1 MMGRL
6 RVGISLESDDYCS
19 IIEHMSRECEQL
31 GVRVAAAR
39 RDAGLTQAECAARVG
54 IARSA
59 LAKVETGIRGI
70 SATELVRLAQALETR
85 VEWFF
90 EDAPQAVL
98 SRRNA
103 AELGAPSPSVDLFTE
118 RIAREVEFLQRLDG
132 LELAET
138 PAIAFPQTPEEAEQ
152 AAAKTRRQL
161 GYDHEEPAT
170 ALGTRASN
178 LGLLPFSWEFGES
191 GADGASV
198 LLACGGVAVVNGSF
212 QTGRRRLT
220 LAHELGHYVF
230 GDEYSTDWRVAETSA
245 ARREGRIDRFAR
257 APLLPASPLRS
268 HWNGGD
274 DTRVDAVRLASEY
287 RVDMSTLARR
297 LQELGIA
304 SPQELAVV
312 RTTSTRQSDIVELG
326 LIVANELSPPSLPDT
341 YVKAVLNLYRREEV
355 SATRA
360 LNLLLDTWQEDDL
373 PDLPPLPAD
382 AVWSFVS

>member
-1 MMGRL
+1 MRRL
-6 RVGISLESDDYCS
+6 GVKIRLEPDGYCS
-19 IIEHMSRECEQL
+19 IIEHMSRESEQL
-31 GVRVAAAR
+31 GARVAAAR
-39 RDAGLTQAECAARVG
+39 RDVGLTQEECASRVG

-70 SATELVRLAQALETR
+70 SATELVRLAQALEMR

-103 AELGAPSPSVDLFTE
+103 AEPGAPSPSVDRFTE
-118 RIAREVEFLQRLDG
+118 RIAREVEFLQRLG
-132 LELAET
+132 ELELAET
-138 PAIAFPQTPEEAEQ
+138 PAIAFPETPEQTEH
-152 AAAKTRRQL
+152 AAVKARRKL
-161 GYDHEEPAT
+161 GYDQEQPAT
-170 ALGTRASN
+170 ALDARAAD
-178 LGLLPFSWEFGES
+178 LGLLAFSWEFGES

-220 LAHELGHYVF
+220 LAHELGHYLS
-230 GDEYSTDWRVAETSA
+230 GDEYSTDWPVAEAPA
-245 ARREGRIDRFAR
+245 AKREGRIDRFAR
-257 APLLPASPLRS
+257 ALLLPAAALRS
-268 HWNGGD
+268 HWRGGD

-297 LQELGIA
+297 LQELEIA
-304 SPQELAVV
+304 SPQELALV
-312 RTTSTRQSDIVELG
+312 RATRTRQSDIVELG
-326 LIVANELSPPSLPDT
+326 LIVADELSPPSLPDA
-341 YVKAVLNLYRREEV
+341 YVKALLNLYRREEV
-355 SATRA
+355 SAARA
-360 LNLLLDTWQEDDL
+360 LDLLLDTWHEDDL